1 MASAVIPAS
10 WLPLA
15 QTSAHLS
22 NLFDGWVVWCALGML
37 AAVGLCIYPAMVLR
51 KYVRIMINI
60 MEDAGGMGGDAGDSG
75 RLPGEE
81 VQFRAADGHM
91 LWGTIMQGRAD
102 ARRNGLVVFA
112 HEFNSDRTSAKRYC
126 RSLLEGGFD
135 VFAFDF
141 RGHGASPAELGY
153 KPRQWPSDREQA
165 DVLGAVMF
173 IGEWLER
180 QGRPRDVGLYG
191 ISRGGGACILAAVGL
206 PWVRA
211 IVTDSAFS
219 SDTTMEYLMKRFATI
234 FATIRV
240 VAENHPPTFWRFLRW
255 LLFRE
260 CRRRF
265 NCRYPSVRK
274 AARRLKGV
282 PVFLIHG
289 EKDSYIPV
297 AQSQVIYECVRG
309 PRRLWIV
316 PGAKHNWGILAAPL
330 RYPVRLT
337 RFFNEHLCRRA
348 DARPVVQTTTAEVP
362 ALAVLG
368 GNGRA
373 MAATGVRHR

>member
-1 MASAVIPAS
+1 MAVNPAS

-22 NLFDGWVVWCALGML
+22 GMLDGWMIWCALAGVSL
-37 AAVGLCIYPAMVLR
+37 VGLCVYPAMILR

-60 MEDAGGMGGDAGDSG
+60 MEDAGGPCCDAGDAG
-75 RLPGEE
+75 RLPGDE
-81 VQFRAADGHM
+81 VQFRAADGHL
-91 LWGTIMQGRAD
+91 LWGTIMHGRPEG
-102 ARRNGLVVFA
+102 RRRGMIVFA
-112 HEFNSDRTSAKRYC
+112 HEFNSDRTSARRYC
-126 RSLLEGGFD
+126 RALIEDGYD

-141 RGHGASPAELGY
+141 RGHGASPTEHGY

-173 IGEWLER
+173 IGDWLER
-180 QGRPRDVGLYG
+180 HGRPREIGLYG
-191 ISRGGGACILAAVGL
+191 ISRGGGASILAAVGL
-206 PWVRA
+206 RCVRA

-297 AQSQVIYECVRG
+297 AQSQAIYECVPG
-309 PRRLWIV
+309 PRRLWVV
-316 PGAKHNWGILAAPL
+316 PGAKHNWGILAAPN
-330 RYPVRLT
+330 RYPARLV
-337 RFFNEHLCRRA
+337 RFFSEHLSGGVE
-348 DARPVVQTTTAEVP
+348 ARPVPPTTAVEVP
-362 ALAVLG
+362 ALAVIG
-368 GNGRA
+368 GGHGRA
-373 MAATGVRHR
+373 MASTGIRHR